1 MMPTRSFMGQ
11 QSASLFRGVDVCRPE
26 SMKEAGSGEDSSDNM
41 LTLDALQVS
50 SSFQVTRGVVNVE
63 CGHGYR

>member
-1 MMPTRSFMGQ
+1 MGQ

-26 SMKEAGSGEDSSDNM
+26 SMKEAGSGHEDSSDNM

-50 SSFQVTRGVVNVE
+50 SSFR
-63 CGHGYR
+63 